1 MTAGRRGGVLWLASY
16 PKSGNT
22 WARIALLSLREGGA
36 HLDLNEVVGF
46 FKMPTTRLLFD
57 KVLEVEAGNLTL
69 DELEFLRPAL
79 HDAIAALDDEPQL
92 LKVHDCWFRN
102 TVGRPIFDRSH
113 TRGAIY
119 IIRDP
124 RDVAISW
131 ARFNGRSIDWSIGN
145 LADPTSQMASSRT
158 KSVSSIAQRLG
169 HWSAHVTGWVD
180 DSGLAPLVV
189 RYEDMHADLADT
201 LARMAAHIGWTTS
214 PEAIAGAIEA
224 SRFDRLAAQER
235 QTSFSELPDTA
246 SQFFVSGRAG
256 GWREILTAEQAAT
269 IERDHEAVMR
279 RFGYL

>member
-1 MTAGRRGGVLWLASY
+1 MTAGQRGGVLWLASY

-57 KVLEVEAGNLTL
+57 KILEVEAGNLRL

-79 HDAIAALDDEPQL
+79 HDAIAALEDEPQL
-92 LKVHDCWFRN
+92 LKVHDHWFRN
-102 TVGRPIFDRSH
+102 TAGRPIFDRSH
-113 TRGAIY
+113 THGAIY

-131 ARFNGRSIDWSIGN
+131 ARFSSRSIDWGIGN
-145 LADPTSQMASSRT
+145 LADPASQMASSRT

-169 HWSAHVTGWVD
+169 HWSAHVTSWID
-180 DSGLAPLVV
+180 ESGLAPLVV
-189 RYEDMHADLADT
+189 RYEDMHADLAGT
-201 LARMAAHIGWTTS
+201 LARMADYIGWTTS

-224 SRFDRLAAQER
+224 SRFDRLAAQE
-235 QTSFSELPDTA
+235 QQISFSEMPDTA

-256 GWREILTAEQAAT
+256 GWRDILTPEQAAT
-269 IERDHEAVMR
+269 IERDHGAVMR